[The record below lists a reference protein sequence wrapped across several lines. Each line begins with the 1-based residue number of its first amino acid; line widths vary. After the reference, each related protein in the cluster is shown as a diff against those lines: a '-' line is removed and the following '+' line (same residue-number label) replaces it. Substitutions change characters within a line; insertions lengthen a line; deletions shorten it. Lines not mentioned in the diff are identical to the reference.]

1 MKAANLIILLTIFA
15 YACTGTATLSQPDGK
30 PTQELAQSLSDSLTV
45 SINAL
50 NLSEDMSKILSTKN
64 DELLI
69 FIYEK
74 TDNGIL
80 GPPVLQQTM
89 LLDLNHRK
97 KNFLWK
103 KDSSLIGR
111 DLLFLMIEQDYE
123 TPIEQLDPIIRVQH
137 KHIIDAF
144 KKRDYQKMRTY
155 LGTEDFLGYKT
166 LQNFSLATD
175 YSFNIKGVYKLDLY
189 EYEININAH

>member
-1 MKAANLIILLTIFA
+1 MKSITLIILLSIFA
-15 YACTGTATLSQPDGK
+15 YACTGTATLSQSDGK
-30 PTQELAQSLSDSLTV
+30 PTQGLSQSLSDSLTI

-74 TDNGIL
+74 AESGIL

-89 LLDLNHRK
+89 LLDLEHMK
-97 KNFLWK
+97 KSFLWK
-103 KDSSLIGR
+103 KDSSLIGK

-123 TPIEQLDPIIRVQH
+123 TPIEQLDPIIRVQY

-144 KKRDYQKMRTY
+144 KKRDYQKIRTY

-166 LQNFSLATD
+166 LKNFSFETD
-175 YSFNIKGVYKLDLY
+175 YLFNIKGVYKLDLY
-189 EYEININAH
+189 EYEIRINEH